1 MSLDVHK
8 NFAYSTVAT
17 APSTPTAGTSLVVAA
32 ADGAKF
38 PAVPFNA
45 VIWPVGVLPTA
56 TNAEVVRVTNISTDT
71 FTITRTQESSA
82 NRTVVVGD
90 QIMAG
95 PTAKSMKD
103 IEDYVQ
109 GVSIP
114 TLLTPVIASFVSANH
129 DHSNAAGGGTL
140 SSLGL
145 PTGVSVQTVGNV
157 TTAVGTGTTVVPE
170 DDTIPQN
177 TEGDQYL
184 TQAITP
190 KATANRLLI
199 IAKLQVSTS
208 NVNSAVAA
216 LFQDT
221 TANALAAAECY
232 IPVGSATANIWLVHD
247 MAAGTVSATTFKV
260 RIGPA
265 IAGTLTNNG
274 FGGAR
279 KFGGISCS
287 SLHIIEYRG

>member
-1 MSLDVHK
+1 MSLDAHK

-32 ADGAKF
+32 ADGTKF

-56 TNAEVVRVTNISTDT
+56 TNAEIVRVTNIATDT

-82 NRTVVVGD
+82 NRTVVIGD

-103 IEDYVQ
+103 IEDYLT
-109 GVSIP
+109 GVSSP
-114 TLLTPVIASFVSANH
+114 TLLTPTIASHTNAQH
-129 DHSNAAGGGTL
+129 DHTNAANGGL
-140 SSLGL
+140 VAALGL
-145 PTGVSVQTVGNV
+145 PTGVAVQVVGNV
-157 TTAVGTGTTVVPE
+157 SSAVGTGTTIIPE

-190 KATANRLLI
+190 KATTDRLLI
-199 IAKLQVSTS
+199 IAKLQVSVS
-208 NVNSAVAA
+208 NVNSALAA
-216 LFQDT
+216 LFQDS
-221 TANALAAAECY
+221 TAGALAAAECY
-232 IPVGSATANIWLVHD
+232 IPVGSATGNIWLVHD

-260 RIGPA
+260 RVGPA
-265 IAGTLTNNG
+265 IAGTLTLNG